1 MKTATY
7 SKAVQNEINAI
18 NEQQTSVTIKKRLN
32 WELIAAVATMIVIMS
47 GFALLSHLGYIR
59 EF

>member
-1 MKTATY
+1 MQTTNY
-7 SKAVQNEINAI
+7 SKAVQSEINAI

-32 WELIAAVATMIVIMS
+32 WELI
-47 GFALLSHLGYIR
+47 GALLTIASIVLVIVLLDANGLIR

>member
-1 MKTATY
+1 MNTYISKT
-7 SKAVQNEINAI
+7 VQNEINAI
-18 NEQQTSVTIKKRLN
+18 NEQEPKAVTKKRIN
-32 WELIAAVATMIVIMS
+32 VELICALLTMGAIIG